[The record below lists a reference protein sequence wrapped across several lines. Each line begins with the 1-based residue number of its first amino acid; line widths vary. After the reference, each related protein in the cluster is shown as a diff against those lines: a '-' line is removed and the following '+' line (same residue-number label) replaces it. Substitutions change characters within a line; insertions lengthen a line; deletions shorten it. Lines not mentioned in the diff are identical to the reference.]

1 MEEGQDIY
9 LYEVGK
15 KVADTGG
22 VTAGDM
28 NTEAIVA
35 KLMWV
40 LAQTRELETVKRLMQ
55 TPIAHD
61 LDFV

>member
-1 MEEGQDIY
+1 M
-9 LYEVGK
+9 
-15 KVADTGG
+15 ADAGG
-22 VTAGDM
+22 ITAGDM

-40 LAQTRELETVKRLMQ
+40 LAQTRELETVKTLMQ
-55 TPIAHD
+55 TPIAHV